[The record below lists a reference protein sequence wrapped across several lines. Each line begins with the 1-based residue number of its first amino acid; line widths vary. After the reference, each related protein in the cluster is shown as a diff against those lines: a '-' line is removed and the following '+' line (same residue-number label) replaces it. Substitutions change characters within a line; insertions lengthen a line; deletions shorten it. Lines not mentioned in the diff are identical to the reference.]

1 MFDFTNAQLPTLSPL
16 AASFEEN
23 EVEADCKRLLMDLFT
38 AHLAKT
44 VFDVNVRGAAHL
56 GSLELV
62 RKAVSMDGLV
72 LLQGDREE
80 AATRYL
86 YRAWKSG
93 DVQGRGLH
101 FLRTY
106 LQLLFPGECTIVQKW
121 HENEPEKPYPDW
133 LHDLTPGYSMDYW
146 HLGDD
151 ELTLDGSWNVGSRYY
166 HLDESMGANEINTD
180 RLFLTSRIEITMGP
194 SIDTASL
201 AKISSILSNCMPA
214 RLITQFRFWRDRVLS
229 EEPDIDQWFLGS
241 DAGNLGDRVL
251 TAISE

>member
-38 AHLAKT
+38 EHLAKT
-44 VFDVNVRGAAHL
+44 VFDVNVLGAAHL
-56 GSLELV
+56 GSLDLV

-121 HENEPEKPYPDW
+121 HTDNTYPEW
-133 LHDLTPGYSMDYW
+133 LCDPTPGYSSDYW

-151 ELTLDGSWNVGSRYY
+151 DLFLDGSWSVGAQYY
-166 HLDESMGANEINTD
+166 RPDASMSADEINTD
-180 RLFLTSRIEITMGP
+180 GLFLTSRIEITMGP
-194 SIDTASL
+194 SITPASL

-229 EEPDIDQWFLGS
+229 EEVGIDQWFLGS

-251 TAISE
+251 TTVSE